1 MLNTYSKSY
10 YKQSNKSFSVEEC
23 KIVPNAFKLSS
34 LDWNQYIGK
43 FIINDLITKLSAY
56 DGTDFDS
63 CITSVLY
70 IQLGLFQSAIAKISE
85 EDTGASIIN
94 DIKTWLISALKE
106 ADDR

>member
-1 MLNTYSKSY
+1 MLGSYNKSY
-10 YKQSNKSFSVEEC
+10 YKQDKIFSDMTELS
-23 KIVPNAFKLSS
+23 IVPNAFKLSG
-34 LDWNQYIGK
+34 LGWNQYIGK

-56 DGTDFDS
+56 DGIAFDS

-85 EDTGASIIN
+85 EDTGASIIT